1 MTDDISFQKMME
13 DLEWS
18 RRTLIKNLDTLQDDI
33 VANNWSDYLNFT
45 YTAANIHLELSTLFS
60 IDYFVTHYLV
70 NNVQFEFCLEIFN
83 DEFDSLQ
90 TFTEDNFLTK
100 ATMYRKLNRLK
111 ELLQDFDIT
120 IDLTK
125 SERMLGDEHQIRYF
139 YYCLF
144 FRCVSFFDRF
154 CAQC

>member
-1 MTDDISFQKMME
+1 MHKLLDKQEDYSLQCLRYFSKKRMTDDISFQKMME

-90 TFTEDNFLTK
+90 TFTEDNFF
-100 ATMYRKLNRLK
+100 N
-111 ELLQDFDIT
+111 
-120 IDLTK
+120 K
-125 SERMLGDEHQIRYF
+125 SHN
-139 YYCLF
+139 
-144 FRCVSFFDRF
+144 VS
-154 CAQC
+154 